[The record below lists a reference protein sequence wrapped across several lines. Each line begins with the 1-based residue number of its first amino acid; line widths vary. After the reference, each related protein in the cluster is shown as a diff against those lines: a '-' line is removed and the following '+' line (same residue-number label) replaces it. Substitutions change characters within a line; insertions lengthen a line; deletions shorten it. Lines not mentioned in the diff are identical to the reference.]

1 MTVGGMRDR
10 SLKVIGPYKGG
21 SGYDRHTRAF
31 VREFARQGVHIEL
44 HDLPG
49 WSVPLPEH
57 VHSVFDRMTRP
68 TGADTV
74 LHFTMPHHAPP
85 EPGRRNVNYTM
96 FEADRIPAAWVAS
109 AQAHELIALPTEAA
123 IRAWAQSGVPE
134 TKLRLCPLG
143 VDAAYFSEAAAPAP
157 LATADGRPLTS
168 FGARFPHI
176 AELRPR
182 KNHVGLLR
190 AWTKATTAKDDAVL
204 ILKASVFQ
212 QHVLPQ
218 FQEDLAAML
227 RQTGRSLADAA
238 PIIFIADY
246 LPDDVIRSLYACAT
260 HYVSLSHGEG
270 WDLPMMEAA
279 VSGLSL
285 IAPAHSAYLTYLRED
300 EVHFVPSPLGPTR
313 FDGQLGLED
322 RVFFDGL
329 QWWHP
334 DEDAAADIIRAIVD
348 GTAPPKRPARERIA
362 AAYSWEQAA
371 SRLLAAIFD

>member
-1 MTVGGMRDR
+1 MPSE
-10 SLKVIGPYKGG
+10 SLKVIGPCKGG
-21 SGYDRHTRAF
+21 SGYDRLTRAF
-31 VREFARQGVHIEL
+31 VREFLQQGVRIEL

-57 VHSVFDRMTRP
+57 AHSAFGRLTRP
-68 TGADTV
+68 SGADTV
-74 LHFTMPHHAPP
+74 LHFTMPHHATP

-96 FEADRIPAAWVAS
+96 FEADRIPAAWVIS
-109 AQAHELIALPTEAA
+109 AEAHDLIALPTAA
-123 IRAWAQSGVPE
+123 GIRAWAGSGVPE

-143 VDAAYFSEAAAPAP
+143 VDAAYFSEATTP
-157 LATADGRPLTS
+157 LALAGADGRAVAS
-168 FGARFPHI
+168 FRTRFLHI

-190 AWTKATTAKDDAVL
+190 AWMKATTPKDDAIL

-218 FQEDLAAML
+218 FQQDVAAMQ
-227 RQTGRSLADAA
+227 RQTGRTLADAA
-238 PIIFIADY
+238 PIVFITGH
-246 LPDDVIRSLYACAT
+246 LPDDLIRSLYACAT
-260 HYVSLSHGEG
+260 HYISLSHGEG

-285 IAPAHSAYLTYLRED
+285 IAPAHSAYLTYLQED
-300 EVHFVPSPLGPTR
+300 EAYLVPSPVGPTR

-322 RVFFDGL
+322 RVFFDGV

-334 DEDAAADIIRAIVD
+334 DEDAAAEIIMAIVN
-348 GTAPPKRPARERIA
+348 GTAPPKRRAGERIA
-362 AAYSWEQAA
+362 AAYSWERAA
-371 SRLLAAIFD
+371 RTLLAAIFD